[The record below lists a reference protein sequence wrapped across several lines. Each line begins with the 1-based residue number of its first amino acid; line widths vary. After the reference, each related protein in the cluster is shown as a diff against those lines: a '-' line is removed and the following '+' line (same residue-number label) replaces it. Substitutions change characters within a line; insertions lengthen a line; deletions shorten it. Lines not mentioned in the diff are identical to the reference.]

1 MFLCGRPMV
10 SPTIQTPNFTK
21 SQNKKHI
28 LSPLFLLLSPPQ
40 KKKLS
45 KRKAPRGNFALC
57 GARQRTPRAPS
68 RRRQHTCF
76 AYVSIPLLI
85 SFCRL
90 AATGANKVAPDRS
103 TIAYHGYRFETL
115 NADSDSLL
123 CHVWLR
129 QTSRE
134 LTDSRSER
142 GRRRRD
148 RVFKFGCVSRCEHSK
163 IGFISAIYYSNT
175 SSVAVNRA
183 TFSHW
188 RRLIKHTSADCIDE
202 IPPSVLMRLFI
213 FRK

>member
-1 MFLCGRPMV
+1 MTPV
-10 SPTIQTPNFTK
+10 SATPTHMLRICVNPSF
-21 SQNKKHI
+21 KH
-28 LSPLFLLLSPPQ
+28 LLSP
-40 KKKLS
+40 
-45 KRKAPRGNFALC
+45 RGDRC
-57 GARQRTPRAPS
+57 EQS
-68 RRRQHTCF
+68 
-76 AYVSIPLLI
+76 S
-85 SFCRL
+85 
-90 AATGANKVAPDRS
+90 PDRF

-188 RRLIKHTSADCIDE
+188 RRLIKHINADCIDA
-202 IPPSVLMRLFI
+202 ILPSVLMRLFI
-213 FRK
+213 FRKQGHLASLLQWEKVAAVG